1 MSIKDHPI
9 IFGLCVCGI
18 IILILIIV
26 IVVYSS
32 MNRDKKEGFRRLVLN
47 RFIAGGPNPNSG
59 KQCGRQFR
67 GNEIQ
72 YLLKKD
78 KLPEDWYKSPKD
90 FAEITNSDITKEIAD
105 KTLNEITEQTGVDV
119 RPEQQSTTEIET
131 QPEVVN
137 PTKPFD
143 TSNKINEDRT
153 VETNVG
159 KPVNGPV
166 MENFNELR
174 ISAFNK
180 KPTESLIASSKPG
193 EIEPFPTDLAMKK
206 YARQNFK

>member
-1 MSIKDHPI
+1 MSNKAHPI

-18 IILILIIV
+18 IILVLVII

-47 RFIAGGPNPNSG
+47 RFIAGGSNPNSG
-59 KQCGRQFR
+59 KPCGRQFR

-90 FAEITNSDITKEIAD
+90 LSEITNSDITKEIAD

-119 RPEQQSTTEIET
+119 RPEQQMNEIEPR
-131 QPEVVN
+131 PEMVN
-137 PTKPFD
+137 PSKPFD
-143 TSNKINEDRT
+143 TANKINEDRT

-180 KPTESLIASSKPG
+180 KPTESLIASSNPG
-193 EIEPFPTDLAMKK
+193 EIEPFPTDLAMKR